1 MQPWVQGL
9 VILCLI
15 AITIALVPAII
26 ALRRSAERA
35 DRVLAIFE
43 GELRPLVGEVR
54 GLVHELRGLSEEARG
69 EMQRIGGLTDRAQ
82 DAVEGLSRVMAAVTG
97 LTRAGQLVGVAAGL
111 KTGLEVFLHRL
122 RRKDADGSWQGSDAR
137 RNQELADLGP
147 WLRSSCPIPT
157 GWPRSA
163 TRPSA
168 VGSRS

>member
-43 GELRPLVGEVR
+43 GELRPLFGEVR

-69 EMQRIGGLTDRAQ
+69 EMQRIGGLTARAA
-82 DAVEGLSRVMAAVTG
+82 DAGEWLDKSREMFEEQTQRLMNAFE
-97 LTRAGQLVGVAAGL
+97 AGKEAMR
-111 KTGLEVFLHRL
+111 EEI
-122 RRKDADGSWQGSDAR
+122 RKWSTSAR
-137 RNQELADLGP
+137 G
-147 WLRSSCPIPT
+147 
-157 GWPRSA
+157 
-163 TRPSA
+163 
-168 VGSRS
+168 

>member
-43 GELRPLVGEVR
+43 GELR

-122 RRKDADGSWQGSDAR
+122 RRNDADGKREGDQA
-137 RNQELADLGP
+137 
-147 WLRSSCPIPT
+147 
-157 GWPRSA
+157 
-163 TRPSA
+163 
-168 VGSRS
+168 

>member
-54 GLVHELRGLSEEARG
+54 GLVHELRGLS
-69 EMQRIGGLTDRAQ
+69 DRAQ

-122 RRKDADGSWQGSDAR
+122 RRNDADGKREGDQA
-137 RNQELADLGP
+137 
-147 WLRSSCPIPT
+147 
-157 GWPRSA
+157 
-163 TRPSA
+163 
-168 VGSRS
+168 

>member
-1 MQPWVQGL
+1 MQPWLQGL
-9 VILCLI
+9 VIACLV

-35 DRVLAIFE
+35 DRVLAILE

-82 DAVEGLSRVMAAVTG
+82 DAVEGISRVLSAVTG
-97 LTRAGQLVGVAAGL
+97 LTRAGQLVGVAAGI

-122 RRKDADGSWQGSDAR
+122 RRNDADGKREGDQ
-137 RNQELADLGP
+137 P
-147 WLRSSCPIPT
+147 
-157 GWPRSA
+157 
-163 TRPSA
+163 
-168 VGSRS
+168 